1 MSRSMLRRV
10 DNTCQLDF
18 FSFAPVVLPTDR
30 GPPVMPEA
38 QLSRIPP
45 PPPLSLVELP
55 PIFTPVQPEPE
66 PV

>member
-10 DNTCQLDF
+10 DHTRQLDF

-38 QLSRIPP
+38 QPSRIPP

-55 PIFTPVQPEPE
+55 PIIPSLQPER
-66 PV
+66 